1 MKHDASTDSPE
12 EMLGRHVWR
21 ILSFSS
27 VPSDDEADVA
37 EELFGHLWQVWQEE
51 KASGLDSRGAAL
63 AAIEA
68 FGTPEELAPGLTRAF
83 HGRLYASTIGI
94 LLPAVVPPA
103 DRPAG
108 FTLCRLLLGIVFAFG
123 ALGLVISI
131 LTEPY
136 TPLRQLEWLAGVV
149 AYLSLVALAY
159 RALLRQQRWALRY
172 VQVLAVGVVIAGIV
186 MLLGQPIT
194 VNFLAIYAL
203 VVLPAAFGRGLAE
216 WVAGSRSI
224 GIVLGAVIVLG
235 ALGPWALD
243 PVVAAV
249 PDPTVA
255 GPGDLSMVVSA
266 QCTANPDGATSAG
279 TITVDLRWSRT
290 DLLPHGLLG
299 AWQGMGDPDNLQVA
313 SPEDAQ
319 NGLSPIYF
327 PSALTVGDESFVDV
341 QTGADAALSY
351 YQLAANPYFQPA
363 GNGFA
368 VDPGTIVAGREYR
381 ATFTVM
387 SDLPPDASAFR
398 VTYAHRNRWGL
409 EALLGCGQTNTAQ
422 PVSRDPP
429 QTVFY
434 Q

>member
-1 MKHDASTDSPE
+1 MKRDASTDSPE
-12 EMLGRHVWR
+12 DMLRRHVWR
-21 ILSFSS
+21 VLSFSC

-51 KASGLDSRGAAL
+51 KASGLDPRGAAF

-94 LLPAVVPPA
+94 LLPAVVPPEG
-103 DRPAG
+103 RPAG

-123 ALGLVISI
+123 VLGLVISI

-149 AYLSLVALAY
+149 AYVSLAMLAY

-172 VQVLAVGVVIAGIV
+172 VQVLAAGMVIAGLV
-186 MLLGQPIT
+186 MFFGQPIT
-194 VNFLAIYAL
+194 INFLAIYAL

-224 GIVLGAVIVLG
+224 GVVLGAVIVLG

-249 PDPTVA
+249 PDPTA
-255 GPGDLSMVVSA
+255 AEPGDLSMVASA
-266 QCTANPDGATSAG
+266 QCTANPDGATITG
-279 TITVDLRWSRT
+279 TVTVDLRWSRT
-290 DLLPHGLLG
+290 DLLPYGVLG
-299 AWQGMGDPDNLQVA
+299 AWQGMRNPDDLQVA
-313 SPEDAQ
+313 SPADTQDEMIPVYST
-319 NGLSPIYF
+319 G
-327 PSALTVGDESFVDV
+327 ALTVEDQSFVDLE
-341 QTGADAALSY
+341 TGADAALSY
-351 YQLAANPYFQPA
+351 YQLSANPYFQPA

-368 VDPGTIVAGREYR
+368 VDPGTIVAGRTYR

-387 SDLPPDASAFR
+387 SDLPTDASAFR
-398 VTYAHRNRWGL
+398 VTYAHQDRWGL
-409 EALLGCGQTNTAQ
+409 EAELECGQTVTAR

-429 QTVFY
+429 QTVIY